1 MSGVTTSNCSTVG
14 KHCAVLRDMFCSR
27 TICLE
32 GELFNEG
39 RILIKVA
46 VANPPRPDH
55 EIRDAGP
62 AQVAAAFWPS
72 SEIYF
77 LVVRKRDRLG
87 LVRFALVLHRDFACQ
102 IG

>member
-1 MSGVTTSNCSTVG
+1 MKRERRDDAGRDATGKLVGHNGEGVRNGTSSWSTAG
-14 KHCAVLRDMFCSR
+14 KSCAALRDISPTR
-27 TICLE
+27 TTCLE

-39 RILIKVA
+39 RVLIKVA
-46 VANPPRPDH
+46 VAKPPRPDH

-77 LVVRKRDRLG
+77 LVVR
-87 LVRFALVLHRDFACQ
+87 
-102 IG
+102 